1 MKKKLKNYLQINILI
16 FIIFLSTNYI
26 IAGENSIKIQAEEI
40 TKILRCMTCQNL
52 TIYESD
58 TEFSKQIKNEVYK
71 QLNEKKTKKEI
82 INFFVQRYGE
92 YILLKP
98 KFNKKNLI
106 LWSSPFILMILSL
119 IIISAKFRKN

>member
-52 TIYESD
+52 TIYE
-58 TEFSKQIKNEVYK
+58 
-71 QLNEKKTKKEI
+71 
-82 INFFVQRYGE
+82 
-92 YILLKP
+92 
-98 KFNKKNLI
+98 
-106 LWSSPFILMILSL
+106 
-119 IIISAKFRKN
+119 